1 MPSKI
6 RSSPLSIH
14 LIQFFQVISFHGLAV
29 ATGEILNPAGMF
41 RAIPLQILKKIF
53 PVAKNILSELFI
65 EFVEKKPCNSIKN
78 LCLVYNFGPIEER
91 GINFFQLI
99 YI

>member
-1 MPSKI
+1 M
-6 RSSPLSIH
+6 
-14 LIQFFQVISFHGLAV
+14 
-29 ATGEILNPAGMF
+29 ATGGILNPAGMF